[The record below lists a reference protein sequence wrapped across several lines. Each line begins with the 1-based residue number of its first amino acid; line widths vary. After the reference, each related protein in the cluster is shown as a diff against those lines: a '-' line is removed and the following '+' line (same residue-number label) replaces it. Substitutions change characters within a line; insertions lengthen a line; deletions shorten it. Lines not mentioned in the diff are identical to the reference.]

1 MGNDQASNESQRPK
15 KAKTNEASQGQRA
28 SARPWL
34 RCIVRQTRREILK
47 VTTYTSA
54 FALVAAG
61 MLFSG
66 AAEARDQIRIVG
78 SSTVYPFTT
87 AVAEQLGKTA
97 GVKTPVVESTGTGGG
112 MKLFCAGIGANHPD
126 ATNASRRI
134 KKSEFDDCQKTGVK
148 DIVEIN
154 IGFDGLTVAQ
164 SKQGTPIKL
173 SLAQLL
179 LAVAKEV
186 PGPDGKLIPNP
197 NKNWSDID
205 KSLPNIKIEVLG
217 PPPTSGTRD
226 SFHEL
231 LLEKGAE
238 QIPALAALKKSD
250 SKAFDK
256 VWKTLREDGAYVEAG
271 ENDNVIVAKLEA
283 NKNAFGVFGYSFLE
297 ENTAKLR
304 GVPLNGVAP
313 EFENITSGKYPGARR
328 MYVYIKK
335 AHVGVVP
342 GLDKFAAEYVSPKA
356 LGEDGYLAKKGLVT
370 LPKSEADA
378 VRKSI
383 MQMQAMSAD
392 PLS

>member
-1 MGNDQASNESQRPK
+1 MFAAADAAS
-15 KAKTNEASQGQRA
+15 
-28 SARPWL
+28 
-34 RCIVRQTRREILK
+34 
-47 VTTYTSA
+47 
-54 FALVAAG
+54 
-61 MLFSG
+61 
-66 AAEARDQIRIVG
+66 ARDQIRIVG

-87 AVAEQLGKTA
+87 AVAEQFGKSGA
-97 GVKTPVVESTGTGGG
+97 GKTPVVESTGTGGG
-112 MKLFCAGIGANHPD
+112 MKLFCAGVGENHPD
-126 ATNASRRI
+126 ATNASRRM
-134 KKSEFDDCQKTGVK
+134 KKNEFEQCQKNGVK

-154 IGFDGLTVAQ
+154 VGFDGLTVAQ

-173 SLAQLL
+173 TLAQLL

-186 PGPDGKLIPNP
+186 PGPGGKLIPNP
-197 NKNWSDID
+197 NKNWSDVD
-205 KSLPNIKIEVLG
+205 KSLPNVKIEILG

-256 VWKTLREDGAYVEAG
+256 VWKTLREDGAYIEAG

-304 GVPLNGVAP
+304 GVPLNGVTP
-313 EFENITSGKYPGARR
+313 EFDEITSGKYPGARR

-335 AHVGVVP
+335 QHIGLVP
-342 GLDKFAAEYVSPKA
+342 GIDKFAAEYVSTKA

-370 LPKSEADA
+370 LPKNELEQ
-378 VRKSI
+378 VRKSTLGLTS
-383 MQMQAMSAD
+383 MTAG